1 MDQKQVL
8 ERWLRQLKK
17 NEISPDAVG
26 LGPDK
31 EKALQFIREELEKIE
46 AMEKKQTHPISKN
59 EYYSHRRATTGSIFA
74 AFRAGSTPA
83 VIPIKIPTMLAIRNH
98 SGA

>member
-46 AMEKKQTHPISKN
+46 AMEKKQAP
-59 EYYSHRRATTGSIFA
+59 
-74 AFRAGSTPA
+74 STE
-83 VIPIKIPTMLAIRNH
+83 
-98 SGA
+98 

>member
-31 EKALQFIREELEKIE
+31 EQALRHIREELEKIA
-46 AMEKKQTHPISKN
+46 AMEKKQAPQ
-59 EYYSHRRATTGSIFA
+59 
-74 AFRAGSTPA
+74 TP
-83 VIPIKIPTMLAIRNH
+83 K
-98 SGA
+98 

>member
-31 EKALQFIREELEKIE
+31 EKALQFIRQELARLE
-46 AMEKKQTHPISKN
+46 AMEKKQS
-59 EYYSHRRATTGSIFA
+59 SS
-74 AFRAGSTPA
+74 
-83 VIPIKIPTMLAIRNH
+83 VQ
-98 SGA
+98 

>member
-17 NEISPDAVG
+17 NEISSDAVG

-31 EKALQFIREELEKIE
+31 EQAMRYIREELGKIE
-46 AMEKKQTHPISKN
+46 AMEKKQASANP
-59 EYYSHRRATTGSIFA
+59 
-74 AFRAGSTPA
+74 
-83 VIPIKIPTMLAIRNH
+83 
-98 SGA
+98 

>member
-17 NEISPDAVG
+17 NEIGPDAVG

-31 EKALQFIREELEKIE
+31 EQALRYVREELEKIK
-46 AMEKKQTHPISKN
+46 AMEKKQ
-59 EYYSHRRATTGSIFA
+59 
-74 AFRAGSTPA
+74 
-83 VIPIKIPTMLAIRNH
+83 VIANQ
-98 SGA
+98 